1 MMWLELLTTVV
12 TGVFAGA
19 AIYINVAEHPARM
32 SCGTELA
39 ATVFP
44 ASYARASAMQATLV
58 VVGTVLALFVWILTG
73 QILWLVGGVI
83 FGVIFPYTLIV
94 IMPTNK
100 LLKYP
105 GIDKSANSTRALLV
119 KWGNLHLVR
128 SILSLVA
135 FAIFAYLLGLSG

>member
-12 TGVFAGA
+12 AGVFAGA

-44 ASYARASAMQATLV
+44 ASYARASAMQASLV
-58 VVGTVLALFVWILTG
+58 VAGTVLALIVWFLTG
-73 QILWLVGGVI
+73 EILWLVGGVI
-83 FGVIFPYTLIV
+83 YGVIFPYTLIG

-100 LLKYP
+100 LLKDP
-105 GIDKSANSTRALLV
+105 EIDKSANSTRLCL
-119 KWGNLHLVR
+119 R
-128 SILSLVA
+128 E
-135 FAIFAYLLGLSG
+135 